1 MLIALQDKQNLP
13 FQEYER
19 MKFICNVAQ
28 PHYGNESRRLI
39 ERDHMK
45 LDAKSIN
52 VDGSIDP
59 DLYFKIFPSSK
70 MQLSSIVYFVKSF
83 NLTKFRKNNLCYN

>member
-28 PHYGNESRRLI
+28 PHSGNESRRLI

-45 LDAKSIN
+45 SDAKSIN

-70 MQLSSIVYFVKSF
+70 MQMSSIVYLLSH
-83 NLTKFRKNNLCYN
+83 LI